1 MKGLKYYL
9 CKYIGHEDW
18 SRGRIVTIE
27 DVCSS
32 IMTAIMII
40 LGVLFVILLCAAII
54 IFFTTASSDEVLRL
68 IRNLIIGVVGGSIII
83 CALEYYNEISDYIL
97 IKCKK

>member
-32 IMTAIMII
+32 IMTPIMVI
-40 LGVLFVILLCAAII
+40 LGVLFVILLCEAAI
-54 IFFTTASSDEVLRL
+54 IFFTTAPFDEVLRL
-68 IRNLIIGVVGGSIII
+68 IRNLIIGVIGGCVIIGV
-83 CALEYYNEISDYIL
+83 LEYYNKISDYVL